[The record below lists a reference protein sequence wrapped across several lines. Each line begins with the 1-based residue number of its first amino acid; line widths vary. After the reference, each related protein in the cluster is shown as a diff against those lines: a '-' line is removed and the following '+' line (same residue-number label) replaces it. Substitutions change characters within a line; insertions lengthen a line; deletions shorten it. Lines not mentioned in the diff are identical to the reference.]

1 MQLSCWCSF
10 VFLLEARAK
19 GGRRRFLKIDS
30 SPQGGRDWLI
40 CESTSVD
47 KKDLLRLAI
56 MFSELQ
62 NADEDINPEDL
73 VIGLIESHIHPP
85 MMLHS

>member
-1 MQLSCWCSF
+1 M
-10 VFLLEARAK
+10 
-19 GGRRRFLKIDS
+19 
-30 SPQGGRDWLI
+30 I

-47 KKDLLRLAI
+47 KKGLLRLAKV
-56 MFSELQ
+56 FLELQ

-85 MMLHS
+85 MALGSKKADLI